1 MATRLQF
8 IKSASGSDVSTLS
21 ITDCFSSQY
30 QNYELHIVEYIN
42 SDLSDFFAMRFID
55 SGGSII
61 SDTEYAY
68 ANLNMRMYT
77 SFSQNKSASTSEIN
91 NVGYSQSD
99 SKNST
104 SNIMNIFNPFDNSA
118 FTYVTWKGVIW
129 VQGFGGG
136 GMKAIGIHESAEQL
150 SGVSF
155 HAGNSINSIKV
166 NVYGIL

>member
-8 IKSASGSDVSTLS
+8 VKSASGTDVSTLS

-68 ANLNMRMYT
+68 ANFNMRMYT
-77 SFSQNKSASTSEIN
+77 SFSQNRSASTSEIN
-91 NVGYSQSD
+91 NIGYSQSD
-99 SKNST
+99 GKNST
-104 SNIMNIFNPFDNSA
+104 SNIMNIFNPFDGNS
-118 FTYVTWKGVIW
+118 FTYAIWKGVIW

-136 GMKAIGIHESAEQL
+136 GMKAIGIHKSAEQL